1 MSRVFLCEEWYN
13 NCMIRFFM
21 VFLLL
26 CPPPVAQAYEVS
38 LQSVDVPY
46 DVVTL
51 AGEPENQQTILG
63 ELNNAPEMYEVK
75 SDVDFTL
82 TVEIRAVP
90 GELSRPQFS
99 GIIVRQKDTLGV
111 EEVARMKAI
120 DASWARVIDG
130 TTGLAYQSGPF
141 FSEKVKAG
149 TYHIEVSTPDNSGKY
164 MLVVGNKDE
173 STGYFATLRTI
184 DLVYDFYGLSTM
196 QMFHSPYIHYPI
208 GIVVL
213 MLLITATWYWNRR
226 RNRYA

>member
-1 MSRVFLCEEWYN
+1 
-13 NCMIRFFM
+13 MIRYLFG
-21 VFLLL
+21 VGVCTLVLWSSS
-26 CPPPVAQAYEVS
+26 VQAYEVS
-38 LQSVDVPY
+38 QETVTVPY
-46 DVVTL
+46 EVVTL
-51 AGEPENQQTILG
+51 TGDPEHKQTILG
-63 ELNNAPEMYEVK
+63 ELDNTPEMFEVK
-75 SDVDFTL
+75 SDSDFTL

-99 GIIVRQKDTLGV
+99 GIIVRQKETLGV

-173 STGYFATLRTI
+173 STGYVDTLHQI
-184 DLVYDFYGLSTM
+184 GLVYDFYGLGTV
-196 QMFHSPYIHYPI
+196 QMFHSPYIHYPL

-213 MLLITATWYWNRR
+213 IALIGATWYWQRR
-226 RNRYA
+226 RNTHA